1 MKLCLRRRESLFT
14 DRNFDSHGQQKK
26 EKRNREGVSKE
37 AVRLVE
43 FGVGKETLV
52 EKNKLQ
58 RESTGFG

>member
-1 MKLCLRRRESLFT
+1 VEF
-14 DRNFDSHGQQKK
+14 G
-26 EKRNREGVSKE
+26 ESKE

>member
-14 DRNFDSHGQQKK
+14 DRNFDSQGQQKK

-43 FGVGKETLV
+43 FGVGKEALAK
-52 EKNKLQ
+52 KNKVQ